1 MPAEPCR
8 LRYYSP
14 RSAGLTI
21 GEQRASHWRQD
32 GHGPSFRPVGRTVRQ
47 AQQVRSR
54 HCFESVQYPLDIGE
68 ILFMEFLQHAK
79 AIFRFGGFGAGRE
92 ECRYDG
98 SLAVN
103 LVLAEFGPSF
113 GRLKSS
119 YPKGGYHLTTLPRLL
134 RSWDRHTPLPG
145 SKCRTISAR

>member
-1 MPAEPCR
+1 
-8 LRYYSP
+8 
-14 RSAGLTI
+14 
-21 GEQRASHWRQD
+21 
-32 GHGPSFRPVGRTVRQ
+32 
-47 AQQVRSR
+47 
-54 HCFESVQYPLDIGE
+54 
-68 ILFMEFLQHAK
+68 MELLQHAK